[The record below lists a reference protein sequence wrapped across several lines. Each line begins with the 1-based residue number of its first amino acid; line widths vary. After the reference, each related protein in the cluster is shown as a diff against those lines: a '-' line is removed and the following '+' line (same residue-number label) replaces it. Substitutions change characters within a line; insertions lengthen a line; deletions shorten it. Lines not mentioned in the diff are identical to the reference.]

1 LREAIARLNYKFN
14 PETTA
19 SGVSISEVDAN
30 LIASRGDKGLFAY
43 LVEATMKEMQMGALS
58 AMTLVKNRV
67 RQINSQSR
75 LVEIETLSRLE
86 SLIRST
92 GPLPGR
98 KVVFFIS
105 DGFVMDN
112 KRSGG
117 VDVMQ
122 RVTSE
127 AARVGAVV
135 YTLDTR
141 SNFFGASVDASRNE
155 YPDFGARTA
164 GRSLAESKTPQE
176 PLETLADETGGRSY
190 LNSNTLDDAVAEAL
204 RESSAYYLLAW
215 RPDTENQKA
224 GKSRI
229 DVVIKDRPD
238 LRVRMRRHFFE
249 LKTVQAGNSTRGE
262 SAAAAKAEP
271 EDELRAAL
279 GALYPHR
286 GLPVALSAGYLNT
299 LDQAPLLSLA
309 LQIDAE
315 TLGFA
320 GPEGK
325 QEAVV
330 DVLGVALDDRGSFSS
345 FKQKLRVSREAVF
358 SKAQR
363 FVIWSQTLPL
373 PPGLYQVRV
382 AVRDSQT
389 GRTGGAIEWIEVPRI
404 EPGGFSMSSLFLTER
419 PATSGTA
426 ETRAN
431 VDHRFARTSVMGF
444 QTYVYNAAQ
453 NAGADKSPVWIEA
466 KIFRGEQQTMIVA
479 PSKIPQDASKDTWR
493 LSYSAELALG
503 QLPAGSYS
511 LQVTAT
517 HKPSGATSIQRINF
531 SVE

>member
-1 LREAIARLNYKFN
+1 
-14 PETTA
+14 
-19 SGVSISEVDAN
+19 
-30 LIASRGDKGLFAY
+30 
-43 LVEATMKEMQMGALS
+43 
-58 AMTLVKNRV
+58 
-67 RQINSQSR
+67 
-75 LVEIETLSRLE
+75 
-86 SLIRST
+86 
-92 GPLPGR
+92 
-98 KVVFFIS
+98 
-105 DGFVMDN
+105 
-112 KRSGG
+112 
-117 VDVMQ
+117 
-122 RVTSE
+122 
-127 AARVGAVV
+127 
-135 YTLDTR
+135 
-141 SNFFGASVDASRNE
+141 
-155 YPDFGARTA
+155 
-164 GRSLAESKTPQE
+164 
-176 PLETLADETGGRSY
+176 
-190 LNSNTLDDAVAEAL
+190 VAEAL

-249 LKTVQAGNSTRGE
+249 LKSSQVGSSARLE
-262 SAAAAKAEP
+262 SAAAAKAAP

-279 GALYPHR
+279 GSLYPHR

-309 LQIDAE
+309 MQIDAE

-345 FKQKLRVSREAVF
+345 FKQKLKIPRETVNA
-358 SKAQR
+358 KAQR
-363 FVIWSQTLPL
+363 FVTWSQTLQL
-373 PPGLYQVRV
+373 QPGLYQVRV
-382 AVRDSQT
+382 AVRDSQS

-404 EPGGFSMSSLFLTER
+404 EPGRFSMSSLFLTER

-426 ETRAN
+426 ANKQERTN
-431 VDHRFARTSVMGF
+431 VDHRFARTSALRL
-444 QTYVYNAAQ
+444 QTYVYNAAR
-453 NAGADKSPVWIEA
+453 NPGAPDNLPEVWPDVWIGA
-466 KIFRGEQQTMIVA
+466 QIFRGEQQIMTVA
-479 PSKIPQDASKDTWR
+479 PRRIPQDAAKDSWR
-493 LSYSAELALG
+493 LSYSAEIALG